1 MVSSPLMPLIDC
13 KLANTFVEQELMI
26 ISRREALKYLKRLHS
41 KVKHV
46 RIRPAREK
54 MGARVSSDP
63 LEQNQSLWNT
73 GAGSI
78 PYTLVQQTLW
88 SAYSEGLIITLTA
101 VKCCLSIILQLLLR

>member
-1 MVSSPLMPLIDC
+1 MWYTHFVAFTTAQPSQKSHVVSSPLMPLIDC

-46 RIRPAREK
+46 RICPVREK

-78 PYTLVQQTLW
+78 PH
-88 SAYSEGLIITLTA
+88 TA
-101 VKCCLSIILQLLLR
+101 RTANIMVRLF